1 MKPDHRSDSTSPR
14 TPGRWRT
21 SPTVTGSRPHPERVP
36 CRSPSPSRR
45 CSRSTGRARHSEFW
59 WFYLFTVIVNI
70 VATGVDIA
78 IFGGRMEDPAPISL
92 ALTLALLL
100 PSLAVTV
107 RRLHDIDRTGWW
119 ILIALIPIIGWIVLL
134 VFHVSDSDSD
144 NRFGISP
151 KGYQGTVAV

>member
-1 MKPDHRSDSTSPR
+1 M
-14 TPGRWRT
+14 
-21 SPTVTGSRPHPERVP
+21 
-36 CRSPSPSRR
+36 
-45 CSRSTGRARHSEFW
+45 
-59 WFYLFTVIVNI
+59 NI